1 MEKVKV
7 AEMFLVKSE
16 DGKQFIGVD
25 LDFTSEVTNRQ
36 GGVFVLD
43 FLRQCMNSAGWTTRT
58 VMDIKEVANAPIEK
72 QRDNEDDKTAET
84 N

>member
-7 AEMFLVKSE
+7 GDLFLVKSE

-36 GGVFVLD
+36 GDVFVLD

-58 VMDIKEVANAPIEK
+58 VMDIKETANAPTEK
-72 QRDNEDDKTAET
+72 RGDSEDDKVTQA

>member
-58 VMDIKEVANAPIEK
+58 VMDIKETTNAPLEK
-72 QRDNEDDKTAET
+72 HGDNEDDKTAET